1 MIIILDSNIWVS
13 FLLGFQREFVR
24 RVLTDPDIA
33 VYVCPQLLN
42 EIKDVA
48 SRPKIQNRIQPTDL
62 EDMLNLI
69 AIFCH
74 NALIHHDAVSEV
86 RDAKDLY
93 LLSLA
98 ETIGAEYLVSGDN
111 DLADLQEHGT
121 THIVTIAE
129 FKRRLPDL

>member
-1 MIIILDSNIWVS
+1 MRIILDSNIWVS
-13 FLLGFQREFVR
+13 FLLGFQREFIR
-24 RVLTDPDIA
+24 RVLTNPDFA

-42 EIKDVA
+42 EIKAVA
-48 SRPKIQNRIQPTDL
+48 SRPKIQKRILQNDL
-62 EDMLNLI
+62 EDLLNII

-98 ETIGAEYLVSGDN
+98 ETIGAEFLVSGDR
-111 DLADLQEHGT
+111 DLTDLQKYGAT
-121 THIVTIAE
+121 NIVTLAE
-129 FKRRLPDL
+129 FKRRLFEL